1 MKKFFL
7 PLLIGSFLLTSCDQ
21 TTPQNYF
28 DRAVLSSNQMR
39 GFAGTGGIEREL
51 RQPSIKL
58 VDPARDET
66 AQMTRK
72 EVVELKLAFIEQ
84 AYERVKALP
93 ESEDTREM
101 VYASLALYEYVLPVY
116 KNEYLQLARLYD
128 EKAPEREIET
138 FQRHIQD
145 QYRPG
150 FQSRMDT
157 LLDAAKPYA
166 DRHGIKVNW
175 SSATTQS
182 P

>member
-1 MKKFFL
+1 MKTFFL
-7 PLLIGSFLLTSCDQ
+7 PLLLGTLFFASCDQ

-28 DRAVLSSNQMR
+28 DRAVLSSNQMQ

-51 RQPSIKL
+51 KQPSIKL
-58 VDPARDET
+58 VNPARDET

-72 EVVELKLAFIEQ
+72 EVVEQKLAFIERD
-84 AYERVKALP
+84 YERVKALP

-128 EKAPEREIET
+128 EKAPQSEIDA
-138 FQRHIQD
+138 FQSRIRD
-145 QYRPG
+145 QYRDG
-150 FQSRMDT
+150 FQSRMQT

-175 SSATTQS
+175 SPGTTQK